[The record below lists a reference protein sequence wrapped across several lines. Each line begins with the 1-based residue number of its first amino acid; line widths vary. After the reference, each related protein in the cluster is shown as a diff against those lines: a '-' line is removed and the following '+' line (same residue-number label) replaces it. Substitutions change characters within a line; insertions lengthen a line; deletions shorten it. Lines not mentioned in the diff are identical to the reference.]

1 MLEKVYRFFR
11 KDIVIFC
18 PGRNP
23 PFQALNRARFYLGPK
38 VLGEST
44 TALSYCGGIFLGHP
58 EPVVGGMTIFLDAI
72 HVKMAESN
80 NKWASRV
87 PFCGCLKINLYRIA
101 QPRHTWSHRSARQAI
116 ASVEQQ

>member
-23 PFQALNRARFYLGPK
+23 PFQALNRARFHLGPK

-44 TALSYCGGIFLGHP
+44 TAFSYCGGIFLGHP
-58 EPVVGGMTIFLDAI
+58 EPVVSGMTIFLNAI
-72 HVKMAESN
+72 PLKMGQSN
-80 NKWASRV
+80 NELRSSV
-87 PFCGCLKINLYRIA
+87 PFFGCLKIKFYRIA
-101 QPRHTWSHRSARQAI
+101 QPRHIWSHHAARQAI
-116 ASVEQQ
+116 AFVEQ